1 VNHPTLTQAG
11 HLDKSGKVKA
21 HAHRAG
27 LPGKVISFCIVP
39 LHPAYPARAG
49 RGTFRS
55 SSVRHPKPFP
65 ELNSEPILKQVQ
77 HKVQNDTLGR
87 RPFMDLKIERL
98 DFPEGCNIIF
108 GQTHFIKTV
117 EDLYEIIIGAVPN
130 AKFGIGFCE
139 ASGACLVRGEGNDEG
154 LKELAMKNAL
164 RIGAGHTFNIIL
176 KDAFPIN
183 ILNAVKMCQE
193 VCNIFCATAN
203 PLEVILAQSEQGRGV
218 LGVIDGSFPKGMEKE
233 DGVAWRKELLRKFKY
248 KL

>member
-1 VNHPTLTQAG
+1 VNHPTLKGWASRQI
-11 HLDKSGKVKA
+11 KK
-21 HAHRAG
+21 
-27 LPGKVISFCIVP
+27 
-39 LHPAYPARAG
+39 Y
-49 RGTFRS
+49 S
-55 SSVRHPKPFP
+55 SSARHAAPFP
-65 ELNSEPILKQVQ
+65 ELDSEPILKQVQ
-77 HKVQNDTLGR
+77 HKVQNDTIKR
-87 RPFMDLKIERL
+87 RSHMELKVERL

-108 GQTHFIKTV
+108 GQTHFVKTV

-130 AKFGIGFCE
+130 AKFGIGFSE

-154 LKELAMKNAL
+154 LKELAMKNAM

-193 VCNIFCATAN
+193 VCSLFCATAN
-203 PLEVILAQSEQGRGV
+203 PVEVILAQSDQGRGV
-218 LGVIDGSFPKGMEKE
+218 LGVIDGSSPKGMEKE